1 MDGDVSKEP
10 LWRCTRD
17 ASIQQWQSTL
27 DRLRLTPPTGRMV
40 IHISAEVKRWQNS
53 AADVEVRAGDIL
65 TVPKKPN
72 FVMVS
77 GAVYNSSAVTY
88 RPGKSAEWYLGQGG
102 GPTQMA
108 KKSAMFVIHA
118 DGSVSGAGGTLF
130 GGGLKGISVKP
141 GDTVVVPER
150 PIAGPSQWQT
160 VFQAVQAFSSVAVAA
175 SVLGTNL

>member
-1 MDGDVSKEP
+1 
-10 LWRCTRD
+10 
-17 ASIQQWQSTL
+17 
-27 DRLRLTPPTGRMV
+27 
-40 IHISAEVKRWQNS
+40 
-53 AADVEVRAGDIL
+53 
-65 TVPKKPN
+65 
-72 FVMVS
+72 
-77 GAVYNSSAVTY
+77 
-88 RPGKSAEWYLGQGG
+88 
-102 GPTQMA
+102 MA
-108 KKSAMFVIHA
+108 KKNGMFVIHA